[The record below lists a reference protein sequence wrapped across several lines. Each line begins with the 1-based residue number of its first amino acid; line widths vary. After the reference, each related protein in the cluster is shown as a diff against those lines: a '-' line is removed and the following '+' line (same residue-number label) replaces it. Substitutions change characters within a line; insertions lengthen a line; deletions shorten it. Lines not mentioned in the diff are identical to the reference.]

1 LIVAFGVTVTAG
13 ADYMN
18 IGDMVKPGEQG
29 EPVDSLQADVP
40 SWESRT
46 AEQLR
51 EILNRGLAAGDA
63 FTGAAAEIERRAS
76 DTARRARQL
85 PSEIDDSRRRH
96 LLIAKLC
103 AVAVAAAIG
112 AAVALYRLLS

>member
-1 LIVAFGVTVTAG
+1 
-13 ADYMN
+13 MN
-18 IGDMVKPGEQG
+18 IGDMVEPGEHG
-29 EPVDSLQADVP
+29 HPVDSLQADLP
-40 SWESRT
+40 WWESRT

-85 PSEIDDSRRRH
+85 PSEFDENRRRH
-96 LLIAKLC
+96 LLLVKLC
-103 AVAVAAAIG
+103 AVAVAAVIG
-112 AAVALYRLLS
+112 AAVAFYRLLA